1 MTNNWKRVFAIIW
14 TGQLFST
21 LSSSVVSFAVIFW
34 LSVQTGSAEVLAFA
48 TLASL
53 LPQLVLGLF
62 TGVLVDR
69 WDRKRTMIVAD
80 LYIAALTSVM
90 AVLFYFGATDIGL
103 IYLLLALRSIGSAF
117 HMPAMEASVPL
128 LAPATELMRV
138 AGVNNMIFSVST
150 IAAPAIAAIFVS
162 TLSMTWVL
170 MFDVI
175 GALIACG
182 SLLFV
187 VIPSPR
193 DRKGTNSGISE
204 GGKTNEE
211 GLLGKIDKQ
220 NSVEI
225 IQDDV
230 DVTDEADMTG
240 DGNMTY
246 DGDISFNGDIAEV
259 SATGIKAE
267 FRRFFAELNMGLHE
281 ILNRPG
287 LMWMFVFTIFAS
299 LAMVPVSTLFPL
311 MTLSHFAGD
320 TYKMSM
326 VEIAW
331 GVGMLIGGGLM
342 SLPRFKFNKI
352 LLINTMYVILGLTF
366 VFSGF
371 LPTEGFYLFV
381 GFTLFG
387 GIAGAIF
394 WGAFTVLL
402 QMSLDSAV
410 LGRVFSIHNSL
421 IMIPAMVSLIATGY
435 IADSIGISNTFI
447 ISGFALVFIGIISN
461 FIPSIKKMVHL

>member
-128 LAPATELMRV
+128 LAPASELMRV

-187 VIPSPR
+187 VIPNPR

-204 GGKTNEE
+204 SGKTNEE
-211 GLLGKIDKQ
+211 VLLGKIDKQ
-220 NSVEI
+220 NSIEI

-230 DVTDEADMTG
+230 DVKDEV
-240 DGNMTY
+240 
-246 DGDISFNGDIAEV
+246 DILTEV
-259 SATGIKAE
+259 YSTGIKAE
-267 FRRFFAELNMGLHE
+267 FRRFFSELNQGLHE
-281 ILNRPG
+281 ILKRPG

-352 LLINTMYVILGLTF
+352 LLINAMYVILGFTF

-387 GIAGAIF
+387 GVAGAIF

-421 IMIPAMVSLIATGY
+421 IMIPAMLSLIATGY

-447 ISGFALVFIGIISN
+447 ISGFVLVLIGIISN
-461 FIPSIKKMVHL
+461 FIPSIKKMTQL